1 MVFSLRLL
9 DGKTAMVYS
18 RFLCVFSLIFSVF
31 LSACNKPDN
40 TQSSPEAEDA
50 VYKAENVRIGYQRSS
65 TLMTLLKES
74 GELEKK
80 LAEKNVKVSWHE
92 FTSGQ
97 PLLEA
102 LNVGSVDVT
111 ADVADTVPVFAQAAQ
126 AKLTYYA
133 KETASPNAQAILI
146 PKNSK
151 IQTIADLKGKKIAVT
166 KAAGSHYLLIAALNQ
181 AGLSFK
187 DITPAWLSPA
197 DGRAAF
203 EHGGVDAWVTWEPY
217 VSSGTVLQNAKVLA
231 SGEGLAN
238 YIRYYLTAQKFAQE
252 NPAILNTIIQ
262 TLEEKAAWVKANP
275 EDAAK
280 ILAPLWGNLPTDVVL
295 QANANRS
302 YNVQNVIAE
311 DMAEQQQISD
321 AFFNEKLIPHSID
334 AKASDIFKA
343 K

>member
-1 MVFSLRLL
+1 
-9 DGKTAMVYS
+9 MVYS

-31 LSACNKPDN
+31 LSACSKPDN
-40 TQSSPEAEDA
+40 AQSSPEAGDA
-50 VYKAENVRIGYQRSS
+50 VYKVENVRIGYQRSS

-217 VSSGTVLQNAKVLA
+217 VSSGTVVQNAKILA
-231 SGEGLAN
+231 SGEGLAS
-238 YIRYYLTAQKFAQE
+238 YTRYYLTGQKFAQE
-252 NPAILNTIIQ
+252 NPALLNDIIDILK
-262 TLEEKAAWVKANP
+262 EKATWTKENSD
-275 EDAAK
+275 EAAK
-280 ILAPLWGNLPTDVVL
+280 ILAPLWGGLAHEVVL
-295 QANANRS
+295 KANANRS
-302 YNVQNVIAE
+302 YDVQLVVVD
-311 DMAEQQQISD
+311 DMPEQQKIAD
-321 AFFNEKLIPHSID
+321 AFFNEKLIPNTID
-334 AKASDIFKA
+334 AQASDIFKVH
-343 K
+343 

>member
-1 MVFSLRLL
+1 MVKTKLSL
-9 DGKTAMVYS
+9 VYS
-18 RFLCVFSLIFSVF
+18 VLLGAFALAGCD
-31 LSACNKPDN
+31 NKTVVPEQQAAEKV
-40 TQSSPEAEDA
+40 QSTYVAN
-50 VYKAENVRIGYQRSS
+50 NVRIGYQRSS

-74 GELEKK
+74 GELEKE

-102 LNVGSVDVT
+102 LNVGGIDVT

-146 PKNSK
+146 PQNSSIK
-151 IQTIADLKGKKIAVT
+151 TIADLKGKKIAVT

-181 AGLSFK
+181 ANLSFK

-203 EHGGVDAWVTWEPY
+203 QNGGVDAWVTWEPY
-217 VSSGTVLQNAKVLA
+217 VSSGTVVQHAKILA
-231 SGEGLAN
+231 TGEGLAS
-238 YIRYYLTAQKFAQE
+238 YTRYYLTGQKFAQE
-252 NPAILNTIIQ
+252 NPAILEDIVE
-262 TLEEKAAWVKANP
+262 TLEEKAAWVKAQPNQ
-275 EDAAK
+275 AAQ
-280 ILAPLWGNLPTDVVL
+280 ILASLWGNLPEEVVL
-295 QANANRS
+295 KTNANRS
-302 YNVQNVIAE
+302 YNVQSVVIE
-311 DMAEQQQISD
+311 DMTEQQQIAD
-321 AFFNEKLIPHSID
+321 AFFKEKLIPNTID
-334 AKASDIFKA
+334 AKASDIFKL

>member
-1 MVFSLRLL
+1 MLKSKLSLAYAVVLGAL
-9 DGKTAMVYS
+9 SLTACS
-18 RFLCVFSLIFSVF
+18 QAEAPQA
-31 LSACNKPDN
+31 SAVDSASAHYTAKD
-40 TQSSPEAEDA
+40 
-50 VYKAENVRIGYQRSS
+50 VRIGYQRSS

-74 GELEKK
+74 GELEKE
-80 LAEKNVKVSWHE
+80 LAEKNVKVTWHE

-146 PKNSK
+146 PQNSSIK
-151 IQTIADLKGKKIAVT
+151 TIADLKGKKIAVT

-203 EHGGVDAWVTWEPY
+203 QNGGVDAWVTWEPY
-217 VSSGTVLQNAKVLA
+217 VSSGTVVQNAKVLS
-231 SGEGLAN
+231 SGEGLAS
-238 YIRYYLTAQKFAQE
+238 YTRYYLTGQKFAQD
-252 NPAILNTIIQ
+252 NPAILEDIIDV
-262 TLEEKAAWVKANP
+262 LEDKAQWVKANP
-275 EDAAK
+275 NEAAK
-280 ILAPLWGNLPTDVVL
+280 ILAPLWGDLPLEVVL
-295 QANANRS
+295 KTNTNRS
-302 YNVQNVIAE
+302 YDVQAVSID
-311 DMAEQQQISD
+311 DMAEQQQIAD
-321 AFFNEKLIPHSID
+321 AFFNEKLIPNTID
-334 AKASDIFKA
+334 AKASDIFKL

>member
-1 MVFSLRLL
+1 
-9 DGKTAMVYS
+9 MVYS

-321 AFFNEKLIPHSID
+321 AFFNEKLIPHTID

>member
-1 MVFSLRLL
+1 
-9 DGKTAMVYS
+9 MVYS

-40 TQSSPEAEDA
+40 TQSSPEADDA

-252 NPAILNTIIQ
+252 NPAILNTII
-262 TLEEKAAWVKANP
+262 
-275 EDAAK
+275 
-280 ILAPLWGNLPTDVVL
+280 
-295 QANANRS
+295 
-302 YNVQNVIAE
+302 
-311 DMAEQQQISD
+311 
-321 AFFNEKLIPHSID
+321 
-334 AKASDIFKA
+334 
-343 K
+343 

>member
-1 MVFSLRLL
+1 MLKSKFSLAYAVVFGALSL
-9 DGKTAMVYS
+9 TACHKTEV
-18 RFLCVFSLIFSVF
+18 
-31 LSACNKPDN
+31 PQ
-40 TQSSPEAEDA
+40 QSTADA
-50 VYKAENVRIGYQRSS
+50 ASTTNHTATDVRIGYQRSS

-74 GELEKK
+74 GELEKE

-146 PKNSK
+146 PQNSTIK
-151 IQTIADLKGKKIAVT
+151 TIADLKGKKIAVT
-166 KAAGSHYLLIAALNQ
+166 KAAGSHYLLIVALNK

-203 EHGGVDAWVTWEPY
+203 QNGGVDAWVTWEPY
-217 VSSGTVLQNAKVLA
+217 VSSGTVVQNAKVLS
-231 SGEGLAN
+231 SGEGLAS
-238 YIRYYLTAQKFAQE
+238 YTRYYLTGQKFAQD
-252 NPAILNTIIQ
+252 NPAILEDIIDV
-262 TLEEKAAWVKANP
+262 LEDKAAWVKTHPN
-275 EDAAK
+275 DAAQ
-280 ILAPLWGNLPTDVVL
+280 ILAPLWGDLPLEVVL
-295 QANANRS
+295 KTNNNRS
-302 YNVQNVIAE
+302 YDVQAVHID
-311 DMAEQQQISD
+311 DMAEQQQIAD
-321 AFFNEKLIPHSID
+321 AFFNEKLIPNTID
-334 AKASDIFKA
+334 AKASDIFKL

>member
-1 MVFSLRLL
+1 M
-9 DGKTAMVYS
+9 
-18 RFLCVFSLIFSVF
+18 F
-31 LSACNKPDN
+31 LSACSKPDHS
-40 TQSSPEAEDA
+40 QSSQEAEDQI
-50 VYKAENVRIGYQRSS
+50 YKADNVRIGYQRSS

-146 PKNSK
+146 PKNSN
-151 IQTIADLKGKKIAVT
+151 IQSIADLKGKKIAVT

-181 AGLSFK
+181 AGLSFQ

-217 VSSGTVLQNAKVLA
+217 VSSGTVVQNAKILA
-231 SGEGLAN
+231 SGEGLAS
-238 YIRYYLTAQKFAQE
+238 YARYYLTGQKFAQE
-252 NPAILNTIIQ
+252 NPALLNDIIDILK
-262 TLEEKAAWVKANP
+262 EKAAWIKANP
-275 EDAAK
+275 DEAAK
-280 ILAPLWGNLPTDVVL
+280 VLAPLWGDLPHEVVL
-295 QANANRS
+295 KANANRS
-302 YNVQNVIAE
+302 YDVQPVILE
-311 DMAEQQQISD
+311 DMPEQQKIAD
-321 AFFNEKLIPHSID
+321 AFFIEKLIPNTID
-334 AKASDIFKA
+334 AQASDIFKA
-343 K
+343 H

>member
-1 MVFSLRLL
+1 
-9 DGKTAMVYS
+9 MVYS

-40 TQSSPEAEDA
+40 TQSSPEADDA

-126 AKLTYYA
+126 AKLTYYV

-275 EDAAK
+275 NDAAK